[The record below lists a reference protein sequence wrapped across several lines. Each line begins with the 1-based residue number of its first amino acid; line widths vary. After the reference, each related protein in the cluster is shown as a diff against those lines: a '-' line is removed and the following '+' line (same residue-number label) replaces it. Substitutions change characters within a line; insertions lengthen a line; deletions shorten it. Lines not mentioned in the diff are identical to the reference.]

1 MKKHLLPLL
10 WVLCIFVFQSKDL
23 KATKKTGT
31 QNPKLN
37 SQQFTKH
44 DKDTKAA
51 RATIIYVKHNA
62 SGANNG
68 TSWADAYTDLQTA
81 ITNAV
86 SGDHIWV
93 VAGTYKPTATA
104 SRDIYFEIPNG
115 VELYGGFAG
124 TESDTS
130 QRKDYGA
137 GDANETILSG
147 DIGTEGDN
155 TDNSYH
161 VVYIDDASTTI
172 KLNGLTISDGYALD
186 APEDYNGG
194 GIYISVNAGN
204 SNQLIVSNCIISDNR
219 AYTGGGVHQE
229 SIDNASNTITSYEYC
244 KFINNIAYWGGGNTN
259 WAKSGILTTNFNSC
273 LFQDNSA
280 KEYDGGAIF
289 LWSLS
294 AECNAYI
301 TNCTFSNNMVD
312 AAGTPNNTGGGAIY
326 ASASTSGDPLTCEL
340 EITSSSFNNNSSTQ
354 NGGAIATK
362 VGNVTLTTSIS
373 DCVFNNNSSEESG
386 GCIYIKNSHQDANN
400 TTTIN
405 RCKLQGNE
413 SGENGGAISTN
424 IESGIF
430 ALTTSNCLISGNI
443 QTDNT
448 PSNLYGGGGGIH
460 FKGGAS
466 STLNILNTT
475 ISGNYATFSL
485 QYGGGGGL
493 NLTGN
498 GITAN
503 INNSV
508 IYGNFC
514 SEAAYSDLQITFC
527 QQTSTF
533 TNCIVNMGD
542 NALTGTNITYLDP
555 RFTNPIDASNA
566 PTTNGDYSLLAISP
580 LINAGTTTDAPA
592 DDIDGNTR
600 PLPAGTM
607 PDIGA
612 YEYSQMETTAPS
624 GSGTSEEPYQVSS
637 LANLAWMQYQ
647 LWDLINPKYYNLTTN
662 IDASS
667 SADWN
672 DGYGFRAIG
681 SNGYYYSSGNQNN
694 TLFAG
699 TFNGNS
705 HSIDGLYINDPSG
718 ENNGLFGNCYA
729 ATVENLE
736 LKNVSISGGS
746 YTGAL
751 MGVSEKCSIDECM
764 ASGAV
769 SGTSY
774 VGGLIGLAENHSS
787 INKSSAQVDVTSSGQ
802 FTGILIGKNSQR
814 SDITKCFA
822 TGDVSSSGSDYTGGF
837 IGLNDEIASISNCFY
852 KGSVNAANATSKV
865 GGFVGNNTGGSHITK
880 CYSVADVTNSG
891 TEYGFCGLNEVNDG
905 LVGSFWNIDI
915 ATNTDGV
922 GGSATGEDVTG
933 KTTSE
938 MKEIGTYKDKSWNF
952 DDIWAIDASTNEGYP
967 YLRDMPATPSLTISW
982 TGDKNTVWEQSA
994 NWDPEQIPT
1003 SDDNVII
1010 PVVVGN
1016 PYPVISNEAA
1026 SPAICN
1032 NLTIKANASLTIQTD
1047 KALTV
1052 NGILETELD
1061 RSDGSLV
1068 LQEDASL
1075 IAMGFING
1083 SLQFQRTL
1091 SSGKYHYIS
1100 SPIDYSSTASTAS
1113 TFSNLNLGL
1122 QNDDQFYRW
1131 EENYLYNGSIG
1142 NWVDILNGEDGTN
1155 SLMGDEVFQKA
1166 KGYAISYNSSSE
1178 TISLSGTPF
1187 DRSMSISMTKTENS
1201 TREGWNLLGNPFT
1214 AALAANNNAS
1224 ATNLVSVNT
1233 ANLSAVKG
1241 GIYVWDEQANYEG
1254 NRNDYLTISNLETAS
1269 YIAPGQAFMVCAATN
1284 EASFEIEKGMQQHA
1298 AATFYKSTDDIAR
1311 FYLQVKGPEKDL
1323 NDILIGFVEGKTKGL
1338 DPSYDVAKVK
1348 GNPNIALYSYL
1359 IEDYNNQEFAH
1370 QALPAFKEDYAVQ
1383 IGLDAWIEGK
1393 YTFSTKEMQNIPEHI
1408 EIELLDKESGIRTNM
1423 RDVAEYTF
1431 HISNPE
1437 SLTDRFVLTFKAAT
1451 GIAEGQNTDLF
1462 SAYSVGS
1469 KIYIQNPQALSS
1481 DVRIMDIS
1489 GKILREFSLNTNC
1502 LEVFEPNLNT
1512 GIYLIQIS
1520 NNKFMYNKQIL
1531 LQ

>member
-10 WVLCIFVFQSKDL
+10 WVLCVIAYQCNDL
-23 KATKKTGT
+23 MAKPGT
-31 QNPKLN
+31 QNPKFN
-37 SQQFTKH
+37 SQQFSKH
-44 DKDTKAA
+44 DKDTKAT
-51 RATIIYVKHNA
+51 RAADIYVKHDA
-62 SGANNG
+62 SGLNDG
-68 TSWADAYTDLQTA
+68 SSWTNAYTDLQTA
-81 ITNAV
+81 LGAAA
-86 SGDHIWV
+86 SGNHIWV
-93 VAGTYKPTATA
+93 AAGTYKPTTSL

-130 QRKDYGA
+130 QRTDYGT
-137 GDANETILSG
+137 GGANETILSG
-147 DIGTEGDN
+147 DIGTEILN

-194 GIYISVNAGN
+194 GIYISVNAVN

-219 AYTGGGVHQE
+219 AYAGGGVHQE
-229 SIDNASNTITSYEYC
+229 SIDNANNTITSYEYC
-244 KFINNIAYWGGGNTN
+244 KFISNISSWGGGNSSH
-259 WAKSGILTTNFNSC
+259 AKSGILTTNFNSC
-273 LFQDNSA
+273 LFQNNSA
-280 KEYDGGAIF
+280 NHYDGGAIY
-289 LWSLS
+289 LWSFS

-301 TNCTFSNNMVD
+301 TNCTFTNNMVD
-312 AAGTPNNTGGGAIY
+312 AAGTTNNTGGGAIY
-326 ASASTSGDPLTCEL
+326 ASASTSGAPLTCEL

-354 NGGAIATK
+354 NGGAIATQ
-362 VGNVTLTTSIS
+362 VSNATLTTSIS

-386 GCIYIKNSHQDANN
+386 GGIYIENSHQDANN

-413 SGENGGAISTN
+413 SGKNGGAISTN
-424 IESGIF
+424 IESGVF
-430 ALTTSNCLISGNI
+430 ALTVSNCLVSGNI

-493 NLTGN
+493 NITGN

-503 INNSV
+503 IKNSV

-527 QQTSTF
+527 QQTSSF

-542 NALTGTNITYLDP
+542 NALNGTNITYLDP
-555 RFTNPIDASNA
+555 RFTAPIDASNA
-566 PTTNGDYSLLAISP
+566 PTTDGDYSLLAISP
-580 LINAGTTTDAPA
+580 LINAGTTTNAPA

-612 YEYSQMETTAPS
+612 YEYSQMETTAPA
-624 GSGTSEEPYQVSS
+624 GSGTSGDPYQISS
-637 LANLAWMQYQ
+637 LANLAWLQYQ
-647 LWDLINPKYYNLTTN
+647 LWGLINPDYYNLTAD

-681 SNGYYYSSGNQNN
+681 SAGYYYSSGNQNN

-699 TFNGNS
+699 IFNGNS

-718 ENNGLFGNCYA
+718 ENNGMFGYCYT
-729 ATVENLE
+729 ATVENLD
-736 LKNVSISGGS
+736 LNNVSISGGA

-751 MGVSEKCSIDECM
+751 MGVSEKCSIDECT

-774 VGGLIGLAENHSS
+774 VGGLIGLAENRSS

-837 IGLNDEIASISNCFY
+837 LGLNDETASISDCFF

-865 GGFVGNNTGGSHITK
+865 GGFVGNNTGGSHITN

-891 TEYGFCGLNEVNDG
+891 TEYGFCGLNEVNVG

-922 GGSATGEDVTG
+922 GGSATGEDVSG

-938 MKEIGTYKDKSWNF
+938 MKDINTFKDKSWDF
-952 DDIWAIDASTNEGYP
+952 DNIWAIDASTNEGYP

-982 TGDKNTVWEQSA
+982 TGNKNSLWEQSA
-994 NWDPEQIPT
+994 NWDPEQIPS
-1003 SDDNVII
+1003 SDDDVII

-1061 RSDGSLV
+1061 RSDGSLI
-1068 LQEDASL
+1068 LLEDASL
-1075 IAMGFING
+1075 IALGFING

-1091 SSGKYHYIS
+1091 STGKYHYIS
-1100 SPIDYSSTASTAS
+1100 SPINYSSTASTFDDLS
-1113 TFSNLNLGL
+1113 LGL
-1122 QNDDQFYRW
+1122 QAGDQFYRW
-1131 EENYLYNGSIG
+1131 EENYSYNGNIG
-1142 NWVDILNGEDGTN
+1142 NWVDILNGEDGTGNN
-1155 SLMGDEVFQKA
+1155 SLMDDEVFQQA
-1166 KGYAISYNSSSE
+1166 KGYAISYNTTGQ
-1178 TISLSGTPF
+1178 TISLMGAPY

-1214 AALAANNNAS
+1214 AALAANNNTS
-1224 ATNLVSVNT
+1224 ATNLVSVNS
-1233 ANLSAVKG
+1233 ANLSADKG
-1241 GIYVWDEQANYEG
+1241 GVYVWDEQANYEG

-1284 EASFEIEKGMQQHA
+1284 GASFEIEKGMQQHA
-1298 AATFYKSTDDIAR
+1298 TATFYKSTDDIAR

-1348 GNPNIALYSYL
+1348 GNPNLALYSYL
-1359 IEDYNNQEFAH
+1359 IDDYNNQEFAH
-1370 QALPAFKEDYAVQ
+1370 QALPAFEEDYTVK
-1383 IGLDAWIEGK
+1383 IGLDAWIAGT
-1393 YTFSTKEMQNIPEHI
+1393 YTFSSKEMQNIPEHI

-1423 RDVAEYTF
+1423 RDVAEYSF
-1431 HISNPE
+1431 HVSNPE

-1451 GIAEGQNTDLF
+1451 GMQEMQNTDLF
-1462 SAYSVGS
+1462 SAYSVGR
-1469 KIYIQNPQALSS
+1469 KIYIQNPQALNAV
-1481 DVRIMDIS
+1481 VRLLDIS
-1489 GKILREFSLNTNC
+1489 GKTIMEFELNANTLQEMETN
-1502 LEVFEPNLNT
+1502 LHT
-1512 GIYLIQIS
+1512 GVYLIQITNGS
-1520 NNKFMYNKQIL
+1520 NTYNKQIL
-1531 LQ
+1531 I